1 MVEAMTWKAGRYTLH
16 DVTGRAVAEVAKVKS
31 GWCWYVLGADIS
43 GDAETCSQAMSGA
56 EKALGQRAAKVVSPD
71 RHDVL

>member
-1 MVEAMTWKAGRYTLH
+1 MHETMTWKAGRYTLF
-16 DVTGRAVAEVAKVKS
+16 DATERPVAEVSRVRG
-31 GWCWYVLGADIS
+31 GWCWYVIGADIS

-71 RHDVL
+71 RHDAL